1 MGVVTPKPATT
12 TPAPSTTKTEH
23 PRGTLFLIGLYGVVF
38 AAAWFAVYF
47 FIYLRRGGVTP

>member
-1 MGVVTPKPATT
+1 M
-12 TPAPSTTKTEH
+12 PAPTSPSQTAH

-47 FIYLRRGGVTP
+47 FVYLQRGGVTR